1 MGRRGV
7 RLRLHGDDFVSLVRV
22 RIGRRMLECNA
33 FRVVRGHPLPRRV
46 FGRKFNGLA
55 GASVGKPNCFLCHLK
70 RCTSLSL
77 FRAFRI
83 LHGKLDP
90 LHRLCWHR
98 DCHLRLRPSDRHLWG
113 EQCSAGI
120 SERAY
125 ALWVL
130 SSALF
135 LGHSIIIDD
144 MVFMVT
150 QLVNVIA
157 LAVILVLARRFRNQI
172 CAEHARQLH
181 IHE

>member
-1 MGRRGV
+1 MCTTTDPSWTRRAKNCRMRKPRGARASRASMENLLPV
-7 RLRLHGDDFVSLVRV
+7 
-22 RIGRRMLECNA
+22 IGY
-33 FRVVRGHPLPRRV
+33 VGTGIVI
-46 FGRKFNGLA
+46 
-55 GASVGKPNCFLCHLK
+55 GAYVPQ
-70 RCTSLSL
+70 
-77 FRAFRI
+77 I
-83 LHGKLDP
+83 
-90 LHRLCWHR
+90 W
-98 DCHLRLRPSDRHLWG
+98 HLWC

-157 LAVILVLARRFRNQI
+157 LVVILMLRAAIPKPDLRHA
-172 CAEHARQLH
+172 CAPASRT
-181 IHE
+181 